1 MFTSQIYVSVTAELP
16 VSGGWWIYIMSNSQ
30 SLPSPSVSFHIKH
43 SSLCWIPRMVAIWL
57 YSNYS
62 WILGSVSLRCRMVSC
77 LWPGGSQYD
86 ISSQPPLHPPPLSP
100 FLLSSFLDTY
110 PLEIVVCII
119 RFSQSH
125 TDPSPTQ
132 SSRIHVTD
140 FFGYFGYRP
149 YWKVLETFLVKIL
162 DCSEYDQSLQYVYE
176 VVKEEIIKQSNKA
189 KRILIPETPSTHQKC
204 PCWLCWSSWWWL
216 DAYCYLVCL
225 FIYLVWDRVSLHNPD
240 WPRALKVDFA
250 HLGSFWVFLPP
261 CWQLLPFLWGPGGF
275 FHLPQA
281 LFSQCY
287 P

>member
-57 YSNYS
+57 RSNYS
-62 WILGSVSLRCRMVSC
+62 WILGSVSLLCRMVSC
-77 LWPGGSQYD
+77 LWPGGSQYGHLLTATSAPSPAVT
-86 ISSQPPLHPPPLSP
+86 ISP
-100 FLLSSFLDTY
+100 FSFLDTY

-132 SSRIHVTD
+132 SSRIHVTA

-176 VVKEEIIKQSNKA
+176 VVKEDIIKQSNKA
-189 KRILIPETPSTHQKC
+189 KRILISETPSTHQKKMSLLTVLIIMMVTRC
-204 PCWLCWSSWWWL
+204 LLLP
-216 DAYCYLVCL
+216 CL
-225 FIYLVWDRVSLHNPD
+225 FVH
-240 WPRALKVDFA
+240 
-250 HLGSFWVFLPP
+250 
-261 CWQLLPFLWGPGGF
+261 
-275 FHLPQA
+275 
-281 LFSQCY
+281 LFSLRQCLST
-287 P
+287 